1 MKNVYRSITALTSV
15 FLLLLGFATAYAQER
30 VVTGK
35 ITDQTGS
42 PMPGVNVIKKGTT
55 KGTTTDQTGNFSIA
69 ATENDMLVTS
79 FIGYKSQEILVGAQ
93 TTINITLAEDVE
105 TLNEVVVVGYG
116 EMRRADLTSA
126 QTTIS
131 SKDMERTINTT
142 IEQAIQGRAAGVFVT
157 QNTGAPGGGISVNIR
172 GVNSISGT
180 NEPLY
185 VIDGVQIQG
194 SLLTT
199 GSNPLSTLNPADIE
213 NMEIL
218 QGPSATAIYGSR
230 GTNGVVLITTK
241 RGKSGDIKISYDY
254 LYSVQTEPKKLDV
267 MNLRQYAQMENEY
280 KSIAGGEVREDFL
293 DPSILGNGT
302 DWQDA
307 LFQNSAMQ
315 KHQLSVSGGT
325 EKNTF
330 YLSGEHT
337 SQEGV
342 AAGSGFDRTSIRL
355 NLDSKLRSWVS
366 IGSNLSFAQTD
377 EKLSTSLS
385 DLISN
390 AITMAPNIPVKNLDG
405 SYGGGNTDN
414 SGAEQWTP
422 ANPIGLAEI
431 TTNDKTNRRF
441 LGGLNTKINI
451 IEGLD
456 FQTNF
461 NTDISFSNT
470 TYFLPTYK
478 FGYQENDVAVL
489 NNNHN
494 YSTYWQWNQ
503 LLQYIKQ
510 FNNHHL
516 NVMVTHEAQESYW
529 KNLYAERRGFSTNE
543 IQDIEAGDES
553 QDDTGG
559 GQGDW
564 AMESFLGR
572 VNYNYADRYIVTG
585 AFRADGSSN
594 FGPQNKW
601 GYFPSIS
608 AAWKISGEQFFK
620 IPFVSDLRLRYETG
634 VTGNQGSG
642 GAIYG
647 SLDSGPSEWG
657 TSFLPDKYSNPDYRW
672 EETTTNN
679 FGLNLGVLDNRVQ
692 LEADYYIKNTDN
704 LILESSLPWY
714 MGTSG
719 SGSIAAPTVNVGS
732 LQNKGFSFTLNTINI
747 NDNSWKWSSNF
758 NISFFKTKIKSLTTG
773 QSQIDRINWWMDN
786 WTQRSVVGQSP
797 WLFYGY
803 IEEGIFQS
811 IEELENSALP
821 ADNNGVEYEV
831 AENSLWVGDVKYKD
845 VNGDGIISG
854 EDQTFI
860 GNPWPKLYGGFTN
873 AISYKGIDLSILVT
887 YSYGNEVYNYVRYDN
902 TNPNNINLGRNM
914 FVEAFDYAKVATDD
928 GGNPYLENPGTRV
941 ARMSSSNQNNNF
953 DRHTNKNVEDGSYVR
968 LKNISISYKL
978 PSSLI
983 NKQKIVKG
991 ARFIFSAQNVLTI
1004 TGYSG
1009 YDPEVGWYVGSNAT
1023 SGNAAFGVDNGRYPS
1038 TPVYSVSVGIDF

>member
-1 MKNVYRSITALTSV
+1 MKNVYRSITAFTSV

-620 IPFVSDLRLRYETG
+620 IPFVSDLRLRYETWARA
-634 VTGNQGSG
+634 SPK
-642 GAIYG
+642 
-647 SLDSGPSEWG
+647 PS
-657 TSFLPDKYSNPDYRW
+657 
-672 EETTTNN
+672 
-679 FGLNLGVLDNRVQ
+679 
-692 LEADYYIKNTDN
+692 
-704 LILESSLPWY
+704 
-714 MGTSG
+714 
-719 SGSIAAPTVNVGS
+719 PT
-732 LQNKGFSFTLNTINI
+732 
-747 NDNSWKWSSNF
+747 
-758 NISFFKTKIKSLTTG
+758 
-773 QSQIDRINWWMDN
+773 
-786 WTQRSVVGQSP
+786 
-797 WLFYGY
+797 
-803 IEEGIFQS
+803 
-811 IEELENSALP
+811 
-821 ADNNGVEYEV
+821 
-831 AENSLWVGDVKYKD
+831 
-845 VNGDGIISG
+845 
-854 EDQTFI
+854 
-860 GNPWPKLYGGFTN
+860 
-873 AISYKGIDLSILVT
+873 
-887 YSYGNEVYNYVRYDN
+887 
-902 TNPNNINLGRNM
+902 
-914 FVEAFDYAKVATDD
+914 
-928 GGNPYLENPGTRV
+928 
-941 ARMSSSNQNNNF
+941 
-953 DRHTNKNVEDGSYVR
+953 
-968 LKNISISYKL
+968 
-978 PSSLI
+978 
-983 NKQKIVKG
+983 
-991 ARFIFSAQNVLTI
+991 
-1004 TGYSG
+1004 
-1009 YDPEVGWYVGSNAT
+1009 
-1023 SGNAAFGVDNGRYPS
+1023 
-1038 TPVYSVSVGIDF
+1038 